1 MARKRRAPRGA
12 AQGWLTTYS
21 DMVTLMLCFFVMLFN
36 PTEVDITVLQSI
48 AASIVGDPTGG
59 GVSASSGRLADL
71 GNTLNTLPSLEKGQK
86 LATALKKAVS
96 LFAPEIKS
104 NKIAVTSDERG
115 LVISLTSDSFF
126 YPGSS
131 DLNVEESRE
140 ALLRVA
146 QFLSDHAL
154 AGRRFRIEGHTDSVE
169 VPEDGS
175 TDNWELSTRRAV
187 RVLHYL
193 TDFGAQENR
202 FSLAGYADT
211 RAKFSNESPEGRAY
225 NRRVD
230 IVILDEGHF

>member
-1 MARKRRAPRGA
+1 
-12 AQGWLTTYS
+12 
-21 DMVTLMLCFFVMLFN
+21 
-36 PTEVDITVLQSI
+36 
-48 AASIVGDPTGG
+48 
-59 GVSASSGRLADL
+59 
-71 GNTLNTLPSLEKGQK
+71 
-86 LATALKKAVS
+86 
-96 LFAPEIKS
+96 
-104 NKIAVTSDERG
+104 
-115 LVISLTSDSFF
+115 
-126 YPGSS
+126 
-131 DLNVEESRE
+131 
-140 ALLRVA
+140 
-146 QFLSDHAL
+146 
-154 AGRRFRIEGHTDSVE
+154 IEGHTDSVE